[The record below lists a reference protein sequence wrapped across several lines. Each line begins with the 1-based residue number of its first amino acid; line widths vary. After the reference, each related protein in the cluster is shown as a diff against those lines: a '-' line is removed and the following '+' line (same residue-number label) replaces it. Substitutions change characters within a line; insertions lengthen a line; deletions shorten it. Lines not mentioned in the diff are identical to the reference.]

1 MAEFANLSAVEALE
15 AAIAGSDHL
24 KPKHAFVI
32 ALARQIAAR
41 ADLLNECGWV
51 VDGKLDNVTMPTLL
65 RYADALGLT
74 LSEKAKPGPASTASE
89 PQQAI
94 NEMRERL
101 RMV

>member
-1 MAEFANLSAVEALE
+1 MNAFDSLSAVEALE
-15 AAIAGSDHL
+15 ASIAESDHL

-74 LSEKAKPGPASTASE
+74 LTEKAKPGPASQASE
-89 PQQAI
+89 SQQGLT
-94 NEMRERL
+94 EMRL
-101 RMV
+101 QIVG